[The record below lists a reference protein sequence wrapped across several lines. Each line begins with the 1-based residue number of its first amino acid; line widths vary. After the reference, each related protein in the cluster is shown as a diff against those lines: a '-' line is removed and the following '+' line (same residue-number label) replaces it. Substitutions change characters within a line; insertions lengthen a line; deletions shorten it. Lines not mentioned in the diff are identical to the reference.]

1 MRKILLVVATVMCMG
16 GAFAQLSMGPKL
28 GLNVSSL
35 TGDGSNFRAGMN
47 VGIFANYRINKL
59 LAIQPEFYYS
69 MQGAGFDDIGSHENF
84 GIELYFTLSEYTSF
98 VENLSVGRFECSF
111 WSSIR
116 FLCR

>member
-1 MRKILLVVATVMCMG
+1 MRKILLVVAAVMCMG

-35 TGDGSNFRAGMN
+35 TGDGSNFRAGVN

-69 MQGAGFDDIGSHENF
+69 MQGAGFDDIPV
-84 GIELYFTLSEYTSF
+84 LTKTLESNYTSYTCF

-116 FLCR
+116 LLCR